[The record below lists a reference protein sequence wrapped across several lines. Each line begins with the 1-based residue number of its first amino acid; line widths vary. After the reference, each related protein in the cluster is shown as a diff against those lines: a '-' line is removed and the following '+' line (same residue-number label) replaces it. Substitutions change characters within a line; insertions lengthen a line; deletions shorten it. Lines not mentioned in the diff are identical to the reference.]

1 METVDIPH
9 SNKKGEIWFQEC
21 VCGKQQEVMF
31 NHDGECVSIKPKQR
45 WMKEVQQLKGKPVI
59 CVKAH
64 NGYKLGDT
72 AIGTETMCMYYS
84 EYWLITC

>member
-1 METVDIPH
+1 MGSVLYNVTVKIKKMK
-9 SNKKGEIWFQEC
+9 NK
-21 VCGKQQEVMF
+21 
-31 NHDGECVSIKPKQR
+31 
-45 WMKEVQQLKGKPVI
+45 VQQLKGKPVI

-84 EYWLITC
+84 EYWKIIG